1 MLYLTYE
8 ELKHSDSRISLLW
21 CFVPSRCILPMRN
34 WNPLLDHHV
43 AHCVHVLPYL
53 WGIETFFLFFI
64 VTSMNFVV
72 PYLWGIETVLWCSF
86 NLFRLLLC
94 CTLPMR
100 NWNPL
105 ATFSNNSFNILLYLT
120 YEELKL
126 LDSASST
133 MFSVTCCTLPMRNW
147 NTIIFFIINFFSRYI
162 FIFCCTLPMRNW
174 NFFIVNSLL

>member
-1 MLYLTYE
+1 MLLLYLTYE

-43 AHCVHVLPYL
+43 AHCVHVVPYL

-72 PYLWGIETVLWCSF
+72 PYLWGIETDRFLWKLAF
-86 NLFRLLLC
+86 YIFG

-100 NWNPL
+100 NWNYK
-105 ATFSNNSFNILLYLT
+105 NSYIFCDMVYLVVPYLWGIET
-120 YEELKL
+120 YFV
-126 LDSASST
+126 SST
-133 MFSVTCCTLPMRNW
+133 NLG
-147 NTIIFFIINFFSRYI
+147 
-162 FIFCCTLPMRNW
+162 
-174 NFFIVNSLL
+174 

>member
-1 MLYLTYE
+1 MLCTKPLYLTYE
-8 ELKHSDSRISLLW
+8 ELKPASW
-21 CFVPSRCILPMRN
+21 PSCCTLRACCTLPMRN
-34 WNPLLDHHV
+34 WN
-43 AHCVHVLPYL
+43 
-53 WGIETFFLFFI
+53 ILFIFY
-64 VTSMNFVV
+64 S
-72 PYLWGIETVLWCSF
+72 YQYE
-86 NLFRLLLC
+86 FR